1 MPPRDAAKGGGKHA
15 ERAARMGKISDR
27 KFQKFFCSTFCTL
40 QKVEK
45 VAAGRRSVAA
55 GNTKR
60 RHGRREMPPMAA
72 KSTRSVLPRMGQRL
86 FCPTFCALQKV
97 EKSCRRAAQRP
108 RSGKEFNY
116 VRAKPPLRRA
126 ESRFGKPRCSLQRER
141 VVTFCVVQK
150 VT

>member
-1 MPPRDAAKGGGKHA
+1 M
-15 ERAARMGKISDR
+15 
-27 KFQKFFCSTFCTL
+27 
-40 QKVEK
+40 
-45 VAAGRRSVAA
+45 VAA

-60 RHGRREMPPMAA
+60 RHGRREMPPRAA

-108 RSGKEFNY
+108 RSGKGFNY

-126 ESRFGKPRCSLQRER
+126 ESRFAEPRDFPER
-141 VVTFCVVQK
+141 VRFYSFRLYEKNQKYPRGLRTSGLRGTIQISARYMAFAEVTGHHH
-150 VT
+150 VTGDAGYCKLPGYRR